1 MTVRDVMSSEV
12 GTVSPDLDIWGALAI
27 MRQSGFRHLVV
38 VNKGK
43 LVGLVSNRDYR
54 KVLESIR
61 PDGTIAGV
69 FKTPV
74 SRIMT
79 PGDKMITIG
88 PDASVLEAARAMV
101 DKKIGS
107 LPVLDGDARVVGIL
121 TQRDVMGAL
130 VALVSPRAL

>member
-38 VNKGK
+38 VDKGK

-54 KVLESIR
+54 KVLEWIR